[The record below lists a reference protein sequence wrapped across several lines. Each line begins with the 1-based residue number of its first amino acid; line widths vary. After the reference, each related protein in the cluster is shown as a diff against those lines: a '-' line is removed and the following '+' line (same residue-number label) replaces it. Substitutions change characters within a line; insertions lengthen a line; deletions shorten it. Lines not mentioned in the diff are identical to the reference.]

1 MPVTPKDD
9 PKDEEAFLSRWS
21 RRKRVE
27 PVEETPEEATPD
39 PIEEMTDEEILA
51 ELDLPDPATM
61 KADSDFSAFMNARV
75 PEQLRRRALR
85 VLWRSNPV
93 LANLDG
99 MVDYGE
105 DFTDSAT
112 VVENMQT
119 VYEVGK
125 GAAEKWKRHLAA
137 LAEAEQDE
145 AEDTPEAPPVMD
157 VAADPE
163 PQPEAPAAFESA
175 PEPLPVMA
183 EGMQAETVP
192 HDTPAPRHMRFT
204 FDQSETR
211 S

>member
-9 PKDEEAFLSRWS
+9 PKHEEAFLSRWS

-27 PVEETPEEATPD
+27 PVEETVEGSASEPVAD

-51 ELDLPDPATM
+51 ELDLPDPDTM
-61 KADSDFSAFMNARV
+61 KADDDFSAFMNARV

-112 VVENMQT
+112 VIENMQT

-137 LAEAEQDE
+137 LAAAAEEETDE
-145 AEDTPEAPPVMD
+145 EIPETPPVFE
-157 VAADPE
+157 VAAK
-163 PQPEAPAAFESA
+163 PQPEAIPHVESIPDSVPA
-175 PEPLPVMA
+175 MA
-183 EGMQAETVP
+183 ETMPVEIAME
-192 HDTPAPRHMRFT
+192 DAPAPRHMRFS
-204 FDQSETR
+204 FE
-211 S
+211 